1 MSKQLVV
8 LQTQLDELQRTEE
21 VLVKPVRPI
30 VVPKTSASEKLA
42 AAAKSAEEQK
52 QAALFPGL
60 DLPDAHA
67 ALSFLIGADAKAAE
81 EEKEK
86 ERQKEKQKQKEKEKG
101 KRLSTQDTATLTSA
115 NFRETRR
122 LSDALQH
129 SSIQT
134 EFKPVTP
141 TPTSTPPQTPKA
153 KPHTLAVNNDDD
165 NSTNSINK
173 ADYSAHKV
181 STVWDEDD
189 VEQLRIAHALA
200 KHASA
205 LFPNNFELKQK
216 ERLAEESLARVVE
229 RRQSAALSMSSGEF
243 ESDNTS
249 NKNNI
254 KSLIGSWEQKQQ
266 RRISAARPR
275 LIDPTVAA
283 RRLSIRQNAMLKKA
297 LSSMR
302 TSDSDMTKP
311 EQFASIASSIL
322 NEKDEETDEI
332 STSPTVTE
340 SFNADLDDVL
350 INSFFSG
357 GPPPPIPSLETKPTS
372 SNSRSI
378 NVPLKSSSSL
388 ASSSLAIKAPFHKP
402 FSDIH
407 ERFMPS
413 PLDAESSPLYEH
425 PSGGPH
431 PPRDRRQ
438 TMKHISS
445 IQKRAS
451 MMPASRLIRE
461 LDSII
466 PDYNRISDMA
476 AHDNADYDNN
486 DDDDGDDDD
495 DFDLDIGIDADYGPK
510 SRRQWGTEGTANGWY
525 NDEIEIDP
533 ELTTQV
539 GKKPHPAHLVRYLDR
554 SSLYTATE
562 INTIEHNEMLQSF
575 REDDEDN
582 FDDQD
587 FTAIT
592 QIPRFEFSGSRMETS
607 GLKIETD
614 LQTTPTTDQT
624 VYPKK
629 NKRNGVSLLPSP
641 PGSAVSIESTASD
654 KPHISVQEGVK
665 RTKTTAIQH
674 SAAPLPERPLPE
686 RPQSPSF
693 FQRVFRANT
702 TQRTVGPRGISEDHV
717 RQEVPMPSERST
729 SSPSVLAAQTNTIQP
744 SVSVYQSKSPF
755 SPSYNQS
762 ASNNAYISTI
772 SRTVTTTNPT
782 PHHHSNFAHGSSSL
796 LNSEDDPDAI
806 SGELKLHTNKM
817 FNAWQDIVLV
827 MSPRK
832 RGLYYVKIGK
842 GFHKT
847 EQVVGF
853 IELNSQTVVEAIG
866 RDDRGVANVFKGK
879 PTFRVVKV
887 RELSGGALKKEY
899 FYFWAK
905 ENGDRDMWVDS
916 MQSFV
921 ETLRQLDAAGN
932 IGQSSSIYMGVQSIH
947 GATSTPSTLY
957 ATASGAASL
966 KTPEDISIQLLKQQK
981 LLLQQRALL
990 AAVAQQLQ
998 LQQEITAELQAAQVN
1013 ASLLPHKISVTDV
1026 INSNQHAFQGNS
1038 IDITDALQSLAINN
1052 SSGSQVS
1059 SSNSQTLRLYP
1070 EIPSF
1075 ERERKGSKTSRGS
1088 ESEEINTNGDGS
1100 GNNDMYLAAPKASM
1114 RSKKYNE
1121 GVVIGQTLSN
1131 ERSVVGSS
1139 VLGDGGSGGYFST
1152 SMYNV
1157 HVSKSLGLSRPSSP
1171 ALATVGVTLQ
1181 QRVTS
1186 PMGNEAASKNGGML
1200 SSSPERKKIFPSLFG
1215 SRK

>member
-1 MSKQLVV
+1 MSKQLAV
-8 LQTQLDELQRTEE
+8 LQTQLDELQRTGE

-30 VVPKTSASEKLA
+30 VTSKTSASAKPAPA
-42 AAAKSAEEQK
+42 AAAVAKAVEK
-52 QAALFPGL
+52 QNLFPGL

-67 ALSFLIGADAKAAE
+67 ALSFLIGAEVEAVE
-81 EEKEK
+81 EDKEK
-86 ERQKEKQKQKEKEKG
+86 ERQKERQKQKEKEKE
-101 KRLSTQDTATLTSA
+101 KRLSAQDIATLTA
-115 NFRETRR
+115 PTPQETRR

-129 SSIQT
+129 GPILT
-134 EFKPVTP
+134 EFKPATP

-153 KPHTLAVNNDDD
+153 KPNSLAINN
-165 NSTNSINK
+165 NNTNNINK
-173 ADYSAHKV
+173 TDYSAHKV

-229 RRQSAALSMSSGEF
+229 RRQSAALLMSSGEV
-243 ESDNTS
+243 ESDNS
-249 NKNNI
+249 KNKNI
-254 KSLIGSWEQKQQ
+254 KTLIGSWELKQQ
-266 RRISAARPR
+266 QRISATRPR
-275 LIDPTVAA
+275 LIDPTIAA

-302 TSDSDMTKP
+302 SSDSDMTKP

-322 NEKDEETDEI
+322 NESDEETDETT
-332 STSPTVTE
+332 TSSAAAE
-340 SFNADLDDVL
+340 SPNPDLDDAL

-372 SNSRSI
+372 TNSRSI
-378 NVPLKSSSSL
+378 SMSPKSSSSP
-388 ASSSLAIKAPFHKP
+388 APSSLAIKAPFPKT
-402 FSDIH
+402 FADIH
-407 ERFMPS
+407 DRPILS
-413 PLDAESSPLYEH
+413 PLDAEPSALYEH

-445 IQKRAS
+445 IQKHAS

-466 PDYNRISDMA
+466 PDYNRISDMSA
-476 AHDNADYDNN
+476 DNN
-486 DDDDGDDDD
+486 DDDDDDDD
-495 DFDLDIGIDADYGPK
+495 DFDLDVGIDADYGPK
-510 SRRQWGTEGTANGWY
+510 SRRQWGIEGTANGWY

-533 ELTTQV
+533 ELPTQV
-539 GKKPHPAHLVRYLDR
+539 GDKAHPAHLIRYLDR

-562 INTIEHNEMLQSF
+562 INTSEHSEMMQSF

-582 FDDQD
+582 FDGQD
-587 FTAIT
+587 FTAVA
-592 QIPRFEFSGSRMETS
+592 QIPRIEFSGSRIETS
-607 GLKIETD
+607 GLKVQTD

-641 PGSAVSIESTASD
+641 PGSTVSIESAASD
-654 KPHISVQEGVK
+654 KPHISVQEVVR
-665 RTKTTAIQH
+665 RTKTTAVQQNT
-674 SAAPLPERPLPE
+674 LPLPE

-702 TQRTVGPRGISEDHV
+702 TQKAFGPRGIFEEDI

-729 SSPSVLAAQTNTIQP
+729 SSPSVLATQNTIQP
-744 SVSVYQSKSPF
+744 SVSVYRAKSPF
-755 SPSYNQS
+755 PPSFSQNVS
-762 ASNNAYISTI
+762 SNVYIPTV

-782 PHHHSNFAHGSSSL
+782 PHHHSNFSHGSSSL

-817 FNAWQDIVLV
+817 FNSWQDIVLV

-832 RGLYYVKIGK
+832 RGLYYVKVGK

-916 MQSFV
+916 MQNFV
-921 ETLRQLDAAGN
+921 ETLRHLDATGIN
-932 IGQSSSIYMGVQSIH
+932 NSSSIYTSTQSIR
-947 GATSTPSTLY
+947 GATPTPGALY
-957 ATASGAASL
+957 FDVGGTASL
-966 KTPEDISIQLLKQQK
+966 KTQEDISIQLLKQQK

-998 LQQEITAELQAAQVN
+998 LQQEITAELQAAQVT
-1013 ASLLPHKISVTDV
+1013 ASLSPHKILVTDV
-1026 INSNQHAFQGNS
+1026 TNSDQHAFRGNNS
-1038 IDITDALQSLAINN
+1038 IDIPDTLQSMTINN

-1059 SSNSQTLRLYP
+1059 SSNSRTLRPYP
-1070 EIPSF
+1070 EMPPS
-1075 ERERKGSKTSRGS
+1075 ERERKGSKTSKGS
-1088 ESEEINTNGDGS
+1088 GGGSSEGGDVNTNGGGGS
-1100 GNNDMYLAAPKASM
+1100 KYLAAPEAPMPTK
-1114 RSKKYNE
+1114 RYNG
-1121 GVVIGQTLSN
+1121 GVAMGRTLSN

-1139 VLGDGGSGGYFST
+1139 VSGDGGGSGYFS
-1152 SMYNV
+1152 SNMYNV
-1157 HVSKSLGLSRPSSP
+1157 HVSKSLGLARSSSP
-1171 ALATVGVTLQ
+1171 TLAAVGVVLQ
-1181 QRVTS
+1181 QRAVS
-1186 PMGNEAASKNGGML
+1186 PMGNGGIVRNGGVL
-1200 SSSPERKKIFPSLFG
+1200 SPSPERKKIFPALFG